1 MEEPKYE
8 TRLIDLEVSFMV
20 INGEF
25 LHNFFFT
32 KKSISTMKLIDSEI
46 GDAFRN
52 VNEILVENFFEAI
65 LFSWAYL
72 IACDVE
78 LFYLSYYYYYCC

>member
-1 MEEPKYE
+1 
-8 TRLIDLEVSFMV
+8 
-20 INGEF
+20 
-25 LHNFFFT
+25 
-32 KKSISTMKLIDSEI
+32 MKLIDSEI

-72 IACDVE
+72 IAYDVE

>member
-1 MEEPKYE
+1 
-8 TRLIDLEVSFMV
+8 MV

-52 VNEILVENFFEAI
+52 VN
-65 LFSWAYL
+65 
-72 IACDVE
+72 
-78 LFYLSYYYYYCC
+78 

>member
-1 MEEPKYE
+1 MENPY
-8 TRLIDLEVSFMV
+8 I
-20 INGEF
+20 I
-25 LHNFFFT
+25 FFFT

-72 IACDVE
+72 IAYNVE
-78 LFYLSYYYYYCC
+78 LFYLSYYYYYRC